1 MTRST
6 AVLILLALA
15 GCASQRPECLLPG
28 QQPMIVTELFFGRD
42 ISGRAPLTDREW
54 SDFAAAVIAKEFPL
68 GFTVTD
74 GDGEWRDRATQAVT
88 LERTKILTVA
98 APRSTDLALRISR
111 IRESYSRLYH
121 QTSVGVLT
129 YDACGE
135 F

>member
-15 GCASQRPECLLPG
+15 GCVSQRPECLLPG

-74 GDGEWRDRATQAVT
+74 GGGEWRDRATQAVT
-88 LERTKILTVA
+88 LERTKILIVA